1 MTSDRIN
8 RIDRVMRSLAAEDRK
23 ALAPFVTIGHPD
35 VETSEA
41 LVETIIDSGAHMLE
55 LGIPFSDPLADG
67 PTVQATSFTALRNGV
82 TVAGALD
89 SIRRL
94 RARGV
99 EAPLIPMG
107 YYNPYLSYGL
117 ERFVEDAASAGVD
130 GLIVP
135 DLPAEESGELGGL
148 CEKHGLHLIPLL
160 APTSTDERIAAACE
174 TAGGF
179 IYCVSLTGV
188 TGARSRLSGTV
199 EDLVERVRRH
209 TDLPLLVGFGVSR
222 REHVEAI
229 GRFADGAIVASAMLD
244 AVDAA
249 APDRRL
255 DVAGDFIRG
264 LLTE

>member
-1 MTSDRIN
+1 M
-8 RIDRVMRSLAAEDRK
+8 
-23 ALAPFVTIGHPD
+23 
-35 VETSEA
+35 
-41 LVETIIDSGAHMLE
+41 
-55 LGIPFSDPLADG
+55 
-67 PTVQATSFTALRNGV
+67 
-82 TVAGALD
+82 
-89 SIRRL
+89 
-94 RARGV
+94 
-99 EAPLIPMG
+99 
-107 YYNPYLSYGL
+107 
-117 ERFVEDAASAGVD
+117 D

-148 CEKHGLHLIPLL
+148 CAKHGLHLIPLL

-255 DVAGDFIRG
+255 EVAGDFIRG